1 MIITPLQRI
10 NDYGMRARI
19 KCKLSV
25 YLFFVV
31 SLYFILLNYYVYANM
46 VESLEIKI
54 IFTNI
59 FHRKRVLNQEY
70 LNCECEYIKQLK

>member
-1 MIITPLQRI
+1 
-10 NDYGMRARI
+10 
-19 KCKLSV
+19 
-25 YLFFVV
+25 
-31 SLYFILLNYYVYANM
+31 M

-70 LNCECEYIKQLK
+70 LNCECEYIKQLKW